1 MASGAKYCSNVRLR
15 YLTQKEAIAL
25 DEDLF
30 NEYKYSVDQ
39 LMELAGLS
47 VATAVARVY
56 PAHT

>member
-1 MASGAKYCSNVRLR
+1 MASGGKQCTNVRLK
-15 YLTQKEAIAL
+15 YLTQQEAIAL

-47 VATAVARVY
+47 VATAVARTY
-56 PAHT
+56 PTST